1 MKTKLAVAATLAAL
15 AAATAGA
22 QAPTAATKPST
33 ATFAET
39 CRVDAAQPQVRL
51 TGKVTDQAGAP
62 LPGASLSLACGAF
75 HRTAR
80 TVGDGTYSFSAPAG
94 TYQVEIEAPGF
105 LPWAETVVLKSA
117 VGGER
122 SFKLATGHYSSIV
135 TVTAT
140 GGYVAASS
148 TTSTKTE
155 APLIEVPQSVS
166 VITVDQMT
174 ARNVQTVN
182 EAIQYTG
189 SVGVDTYGTE
199 PRYDWINIRG
209 FDQSTYGL
217 FRDNSRWQSGQVSGQ
232 VDPYLLQEV
241 DVVKGPSSVLYGQNT
256 PGGLVN
262 LVTKRPPAQSSN
274 EVVLNYG
281 NNNRAQVQADLGGP
295 IDQAGHWKYRLTGLF
310 RSSDTQVNYVPDDR
324 WFIAPAVTWS
334 PTEATTWTVLGD
346 YQHDKTGWS
355 QFLPSQ
361 GTFVDNPN
369 GQISRSFFTGE
380 PDYDYFKRD
389 QWSIGSLFEHRFDET
404 WTVRN
409 TLRYSS
415 IEYDGKNVFGGG
427 LQEDL
432 RTLNR
437 FGFGNSLDLSVF
449 TIDTNAGA
457 RVKTG
462 TVEHSILFGVDYSE
476 SESTIVS
483 GFSFAPSIDVYNPV
497 YGASIPDLFTYY
509 DTRQP
514 TSLLGV
520 YAQDHMKIGAHVVG
534 TLSGRYDWTKMT
546 TDDRISGTSRD
557 QDPSKFSGRVGLT
570 YLFDSGL
577 APYASYSTSFLPT
590 PGVDFYGKP
599 FDPTAGKQIEAGV
612 KFQPKGSNSFITG
625 SLFQI
630 TQTNVSVPDPTNPLN
645 TLQQGEVRSR
655 GFELEGVGNLS
666 NGLSFHAAWSGLD
679 QEVTETTD
687 PTLLGKRPPLA
698 PKALFSAAAEYN
710 VSTGALAGLGI
721 GAGVR
726 YVGTRAGDPANTIE
740 VPDYTLFDA
749 FARYVYKSAELQL
762 SATNVFD
769 KTYVAVCTSASYC
782 NYGSAMKLIG
792 TVRYRWQGW

>member
-1 MKTKLAVAATLAAL
+1 MKSKLFVAVILAAVAAGEAAGQTP
-15 AAATAGA
+15 AAFT
-22 QAPTAATKPST
+22 
-33 ATFAET
+33 ET
-39 CRVDAAQPQVRL
+39 CRVDAGQPHVRL
-51 TGKVTDQAGAP
+51 VGKVSDPAGAP
-62 LPGASLSLACGAF
+62 VAGASLTLACGAF
-75 HRTAR
+75 RRSVR

-94 TYQVEIEAPGF
+94 TYQVDIEASGF
-105 LPWAETVVLKSA
+105 LPWAETVVLKA
-117 VGGER
+117 TGGSER
-122 SFKLATGHYSSIV
+122 SFKLVSGHFSSIV
-135 TVTAT
+135 TVTAQ

-148 TTSTKTE
+148 TTSTKTD
-155 APLIEVPQSVS
+155 APLIEVPQTVS
-166 VITVDQMT
+166 VITTDQMT

-189 SVGVDTYGTE
+189 SVGVDTYGNE

-232 VDPYLLQEV
+232 IDPYLLQEV

-262 LVTKRPPAQSSN
+262 LVTKRPPAQTSN

-281 NNNRAQVQADLGGP
+281 SNSRAQVQADLGGP
-295 IDQAGHWKYRLTGLF
+295 LDAAGKWKYRLTGLF
-310 RSSDTQVNYVPDDR
+310 RDSDTQVDFVPDNR
-324 WFIAPAVTWS
+324 WFIAPAITWS
-334 PTEATTWTVLGD
+334 PSAKTTWTLLAD
-346 YQHDKTGWS
+346 FQRDETGWS

-369 GQISRSFFTGE
+369 GKVRRSFFAGE
-380 PDYDYFKRD
+380 PDYDFFDRD
-389 QWSIGSLFEHRFDET
+389 QWSVGSLFEHRIDET

-409 TLRYSS
+409 TLRFSS
-415 IEYDGKNVFGGG
+415 IEYEGKNVFGAG
-427 LQEDL
+427 LQDDM

-449 TIDTNAGA
+449 TMDTNASAHFRTGA
-457 RVKTG
+457 
-462 TVEHSILFGVDYSE
+462 VEHSVLFGVDYSE

-483 GFSFAPSIDVYNPV
+483 GFASAPPIDIYAPV
-497 YGASIPDLFTYY
+497 YGAAIPDLFTYY

-520 YAQDHMKIGAHVVG
+520 YAQDHMKIGARVVA
-534 TLSGRYDWTKMT
+534 TVSGRYDWTEMT
-546 TDDRISGTSRD
+546 TDDRISGVKSE
-557 QDPSKFSGRVGLT
+557 QDPSQFSGRVGFT
-570 YLFDSGL
+570 YLFDFGL

-590 PGVDFYGKP
+590 AGVNFYGQP
-599 FDPTAGKQIEAGV
+599 YDPTEGKQIEAGF
-612 KFQPKGSNSFITG
+612 KLQPKGSNSFLTG
-625 SLFQI
+625 SLFEI
-630 TQTNVSVPDPTNPLN
+630 TQSNVSVPDPTNPLN
-645 TLQQGEVRSR
+645 TIQQGEVRSR
-655 GFELEGVGNLS
+655 GFEIEGVGNLS
-666 NGLSFHAAWSGLD
+666 NGFSFHASYSWLD

-687 PTLLGKRPPLA
+687 ASLLGKRPALA
-698 PKALFSAAAEYN
+698 PKQLLGAAAEYN
-710 VSTGALAGLGI
+710 VSSGALAGLGI

-749 FARYVYKSAELQL
+749 FARYVWKSTEFQV
-762 SATNVFD
+762 SATNVLD
-769 KTYVAVCTSASYC
+769 KTYVAVCTSGSYC

-792 TVRYRWQGW
+792 TVRYRWQSW

>member
-1 MKTKLAVAATLAAL
+1 MKTNLAVAALVALVSGPAWAQSPAAF
-15 AAATAGA
+15 TD
-22 QAPTAATKPST
+22 
-33 ATFAET
+33 T

-51 TGKVTDQAGAP
+51 TGRVTDQAGKP
-62 LPGASLSLACGAF
+62 VPGASLTLACGTF
-75 HRTAR
+75 RRTAR
-80 TVGDGTYSFSAPAG
+80 SVGNGAYEFTAHAG
-94 TYQVEIEAPGF
+94 TYQVDVEAPGF
-105 LPWAETVVLKSA
+105 LPWAETVVLTA
-117 VGGER
+117 AAGGER
-122 SFKLATGHYSSIV
+122 SFKLAEGRYSSIV
-135 TVTAT
+135 TVTAE

-155 APLIEVPQSVS
+155 APLLELPQSVS
-166 VITVDQMT
+166 VITMDQMT

-262 LVTKRPPAQSSN
+262 LVTKRPLAQTSN

-281 NNNRAQVQADLGGP
+281 SNNRAQVQADLSGP
-295 IDQAGHWKYRLTGLF
+295 LDVQGRWRYRLTGLF
-310 RSSDTQVNYVPDDR
+310 RDSDTQVDYVPDNR
-324 WFIAPAVTWS
+324 WFVAPAITWTPS
-334 PTEATTWTVLGD
+334 SSVTWTVLAD

-369 GQISRSFFTGE
+369 GKIERSFFTGE
-380 PDYDYFKRD
+380 PGYDDFERD
-389 QWSIGSLFEHRFDET
+389 QWSVGSLFEWRIDET
-404 WTVRN
+404 YTVRN

-415 IEYDGKNVFGGG
+415 IEFAGKTAFGGG
-427 LQEDL
+427 LQDDM
-432 RTLNR
+432 RTLSR
-437 FGFGNSLDLSVF
+437 FGFGNSLDLKVF
-449 TIDTNAGA
+449 TMDTNASA
-457 RVKTG
+457 VFRTG
-462 TVEHSILFGVDYSE
+462 SVEHSVLVGVDYSE

-483 GFSFAPSIDVYNPV
+483 GFALAPAIDVFQPV
-497 YGASIPDLFTYY
+497 YGARIPDLFTYY

-520 YAQDHMKIGAHVVG
+520 YAQDHMKLGTHLVG
-534 TLSGRYDWTKMT
+534 TLSGRYDWTELT
-546 TDDRISGTSRD
+546 TDDRIGKTATE

-570 YLFDSGL
+570 YLFDSGV

-590 PGVDFYGKP
+590 PGVDFYGQP
-599 FDPTAGKQIEAGV
+599 FDPTTGEQIEGGL
-612 KFQPKGSNSFITG
+612 KFQPKGSNSFLTA
-625 SLFQI
+625 SAFQI
-630 TQTNVSVPDPTNPLN
+630 TQSNVSVPDPDNPLN
-645 TLQQGEVRSR
+645 TIQQGEVRSR
-655 GFELEGVGNLS
+655 GYEIEGVGNLS
-666 NGLSFHAAWSGLD
+666 SGLSFHASWSWLD
-679 QEVTETTD
+679 QEVTKTTD
-687 PTLLGKRPPLA
+687 PALLGKRPPLA
-698 PKALFSAAAEYN
+698 PKDLLGIAAEYN
-710 VSTGALAGLGI
+710 VANGPLSGLGVGAGL
-721 GAGVR
+721 R

-740 VPDYTLFDA
+740 VPSYTLFDA
-749 FARYVYKSAELQL
+749 FARYVWKSTEFQL

-782 NYGSAMKLIG
+782 NYGNALKLIG